1 MNDKDYKMYVEDM
14 LESIEYISKFLENT
28 NEVQFSQDVQLQ
40 DAVIRRLGII
50 GEAAT
55 RLTNEIKEKASKIPW
70 KSVVGLRNIVI
81 HEYAKVSLGKVW
93 DVVENDLPPLKEE
106 LTTLLHSFDN

>member
-14 LESIEYISKFLENT
+14 LESIEYISKFLQNI

-55 RLTNEIKEKASKIPW
+55 RLTNEIREKTSIVPW
-70 KSVVGLRNIVI
+70 KSVIGLRNIVI
-81 HEYAKVSLGKVW
+81 HEYSKVSLGKVW
-93 DVVENDLPPLKEE
+93 EVAQEDLPPLKEE
-106 LTTLLHSFDN
+106 LQKLLSVI

>member
-1 MNDKDYKMYVEDM
+1 MTKDYSMYIEDM
-14 LESIEYISKFLENT
+14 LESIKYIFAFLQNI

-55 RLTNEIKEKASKIPW
+55 RLTKNIREKAPKIPW
-70 KSVVGLRNIVI
+70 KSVIGLRNLVI
-81 HEYAKVSLGKVW
+81 HEYSKISLGKVW
-93 DVVENDLPPLKEE
+93 DVVQNDLPSLKEE
-106 LTTLLHSFDN
+106 LEQLLPLLEQ

>member
-1 MNDKDYKMYVEDM
+1 MNDKDYKMYIEDM
-14 LESIEYISKFLENT
+14 LESIEYISKFLQNIDEI
-28 NEVQFSQDVQLQ
+28 QFSQNVQLQ

-55 RLTNEIKEKASKIPW
+55 RLPNDIREKAPKIPW

-81 HEYAKVSLGKVW
+81 HEYSKVSLGKVW
-93 DVVENDLPPLKEE
+93 EVVQEDLLPLKEE
-106 LTTLLHSFDN
+106 LQKLLLTV